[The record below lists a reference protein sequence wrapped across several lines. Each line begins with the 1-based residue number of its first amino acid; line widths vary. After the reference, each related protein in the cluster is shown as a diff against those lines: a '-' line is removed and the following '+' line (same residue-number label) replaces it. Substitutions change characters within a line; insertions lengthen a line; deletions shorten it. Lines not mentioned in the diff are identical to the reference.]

1 MMQESVLTQLDV
13 SRETSE
19 KLSHFVALVEKWNK
33 AVNLIGR
40 STVDSI
46 WTRHVLD
53 SAQLRAH
60 LALRPR
66 LWVDLGSGSGF
77 PGIVIAII
85 AAVESPE
92 SRFVLVES
100 DQRKAAFLR
109 TACREMELSA
119 SVLAARIESLPPQGA
134 DVISA
139 RALAALPELC
149 ALAAPHLAPNGICL
163 FPKGAGHISEIAAA
177 RQSWN
182 MEVETL
188 PSLTDPDAVILKL
201 KALAHV

>member
-1 MMQESVLTQLDV
+1 MMQESVLAQLDV
-13 SRETSE
+13 SRETSN

-53 SAQLRAH
+53 SAQLRVH

-66 LWVDLGSGSGF
+66 LWLDLGSGSGF
-77 PGIVIAII
+77 PGIVIAIL
-85 AAVESPE
+85 AADESAE

-100 DQRKAAFLR
+100 DQRKATFLR
-109 TACREMELSA
+109 TACRELELSA

-182 MEVETL
+182 MELETL

>member
-1 MMQESVLTQLDV
+1 MMQESVLAQLDV

-66 LWVDLGSGSGF
+66 LWLDLGSGSGF

-85 AAVESPE
+85 AADESPE

-100 DQRKAAFLR
+100 DQRKATFLR
-109 TACREMELSA
+109 TACRELELSA

-182 MEVETL
+182 MELETL

>member
-60 LALRPR
+60 LALHPR
-66 LWVDLGSGSGF
+66 LWLDLGSGSGF
-77 PGIVIAII
+77 PGIVIAIL
-85 AAVESPE
+85 AADDSPQ

-100 DQRKAAFLR
+100 DQRKATFLR
-109 TACREMELSA
+109 TACRELELSA

>member
-1 MMQESVLTQLDV
+1 MMQGSPLAKLDV

-53 SAQLRAH
+53 SAQLRAP
-60 LALRPR
+60 LALHPR
-66 LWVDLGSGSGF
+66 LWLDLGSGSGF
-77 PGIVIAII
+77 PGIVIAIL
-85 AAVESPE
+85 AADESPE

-100 DQRKAAFLR
+100 DQRKATFLR
-109 TACREMELSA
+109 TACRELELSA
-119 SVLAARIESLPPQGA
+119 SVLAARIETLPPQGA

-149 ALAAPHLAPNGICL
+149 ALAAPHLAPDGICL

-177 RQSWN
+177 RPSWN
-182 MEVETL
+182 MELETL

>member
-1 MMQESVLTQLDV
+1 MMQESVLAQLDV

-53 SAQLRAH
+53 SAQLRTH
-60 LALRPR
+60 LASQPR
-66 LWVDLGSGSGF
+66 LWLDLGSGSGF
-77 PGIVIAII
+77 PGIVVAIM
-85 AAVESPE
+85 AAYESPE

-100 DQRKAAFLR
+100 DQRKATFLR
-109 TACREMELSA
+109 TACRELKLSA
-119 SVLAARIESLPPQGA
+119 SVLAARIESLPPQKA

-139 RALAALPELC
+139 RALAALPDLC
-149 ALAAPHLAPNGICL
+149 ALLRRIWRRMGSASSRKAWDT
-163 FPKGAGHISEIAAA
+163 SA
-177 RQSWN
+177 RLQRRASRGTWRWRLCRASPIP
-182 MEVETL
+182 TL
-188 PSLTDPDAVILKL
+188 SS
-201 KALAHV
+201 

>member
-1 MMQESVLTQLDV
+1 MMQESVLAQLDV

-40 STVDSI
+40 STVESI
-46 WTRHVLD
+46 WTRHILD
-53 SAQLRAH
+53 SAQLRTH
-60 LALRPR
+60 LASQPR
-66 LWVDLGSGSGF
+66 LWLDLGSGSGF
-77 PGIVIAII
+77 PGIVVAII
-85 AAVESPE
+85 AADESPE

-100 DQRKAAFLR
+100 DQRKATFLR
-109 TACREMELSA
+109 TACRELKLSA
-119 SVLAARIESLPPQGA
+119 SVLAARIESLPPQKA

-139 RALAALPELC
+139 RALAALPDLC

-163 FPKGAGHISEIAAA
+163 FPKGVGHISEIAAA

>member
-1 MMQESVLTQLDV
+1 MMQESVLAQLDV

-66 LWVDLGSGSGF
+66 LWLDLGSGSGF

-85 AAVESPE
+85 AADESPE
-92 SRFVLVES
+92 SRFVLIES
-100 DQRKAAFLR
+100 DQRKATFLR
-109 TACREMELSA
+109 TACRELELSA

-182 MEVETL
+182 MELETL